1 MILHGDASSI
11 PLSSDSVQA
20 IITSPPYA
28 NMRKKQY
35 GGIPAHKY
43 VHWFKP
49 IAKELL
55 RVLKP
60 RGSFILNIKE
70 NANDGEMS
78 TYVLELILSMRE
90 WGWLWK
96 EEYIWHKLDGY
107 PSAHPDRFPNRW
119 ERLLHFTKQKSI
131 DFYKNSVLVKRDS
144 VMVKMTNRAWSGKQ
158 PKNGNWWN
166 KNDENNFMLGKTH
179 RQPSNVLEVG
189 TSGATKNSTFHPAT
203 FPSRVPVFF
212 INLFSLEGDLILDPF
227 AGSGTTV
234 QVAEKMARVGVGL
247 DTNADYVYAANKLMP
262 QQRLL

>member
-43 VHWFKP
+43 VHWFEP

-78 TYVLELILSMRE
+78 TYVLELILSMRK

-131 DFYKNSVLVKRDS
+131 DFYRNSVLVKRDD
-144 VMVKMTNRAWSGKQ
+144 NRTRWGGTPHS
-158 PKNGNWWN
+158 NGNKWN
-166 KNDENNFMLGKTH
+166 VSNANNFMRGRTH
-179 RQPSNVLEVG
+179 KQPYNVLQFG
-189 TSGATKNSTFHPAT
+189 HSGSTKNALFHPAT
-203 FPSRVPVFF
+203 FPSRIPVFF
-212 INLFSLEGDLILDPF
+212 INLFSLGGELILDPF

-247 DTNADYVYAANKLMP
+247 DTNADYVYKANKLMP

>member
-11 PLSSDSVQA
+11 PLPSDSVQA

-43 VHWFKP
+43 AHWFKP

-70 NANDGEMS
+70 NANDGELS

-131 DFYKNSVLVKRDS
+131 DFYKNSVLVKRDYDKS
-144 VMVKMTNRAWSGKQ
+144 YWRRKPSS
-158 PKNGNWWN
+158 NGNKWYVSN
-166 KNDENNFMLGKTH
+166 LNNAMLGKTH
-179 RQPSNVLEVG
+179 RQPHNLLQVSTSNG
-189 TSGATKNSTFHPAT
+189 TKNARFHPAT
-203 FPSRVPVFF
+203 FPSRIPAFF